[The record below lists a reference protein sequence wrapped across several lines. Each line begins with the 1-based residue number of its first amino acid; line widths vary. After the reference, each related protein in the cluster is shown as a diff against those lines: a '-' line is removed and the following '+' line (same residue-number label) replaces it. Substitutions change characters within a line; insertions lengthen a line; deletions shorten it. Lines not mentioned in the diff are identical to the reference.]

1 MGYLLRV
8 LRIASYLSAALG
20 LLLIFGATINDALL
34 FYGVRFLF
42 MGVAGIGA
50 TSLLRDRYLEGTE
63 EKEYNSLLPSPK
75 VETPEE
81 IQSVF
86 YGWYG
91 LTPGKKVLL
100 VATIVISVLCVL
112 SFYCDI

>member
-1 MGYLLRV
+1 MGYLLRGM
-8 LRIASYLSAALG
+8 RIASYLAAALG
-20 LLLIFGATINDALL
+20 LLLIFGAIINNAL
-34 FYGVRFLF
+34 FFFGIRFLF
-42 MGVAGIGA
+42 IGVVGIGA
-50 TSLLRDRYLEGTE
+50 TSLLRDSFLEGE
-63 EKEYNSLLPSPK
+63 EEEEYNSLLPSPK

-81 IQSVF
+81 IQSVL

>member
-1 MGYLLRV
+1 VGYLLRV
-8 LRIASYLSAALG
+8 LRVASYLAAALG
-20 LLLIFGATINDALL
+20 LLLIFGATMNDALL
-34 FYGVRFLF
+34 FFGVRFLF

-63 EKEYNSLLPSPK
+63 EEEYNSLLPSPK

-100 VATIVISVLCVL
+100 VAVIVVSVLCML
-112 SFYCDI
+112 TFYCDI